1 MGRLSAQVCVLKA
14 AAFFHGPPRIRAM
27 ADAFRLGCKSHGIRC
42 DVLRIGER
50 TTADAIWL
58 YGMGP
63 ALPAFEAH
71 PHAVRVVGDKGYF
84 DEYAGKPKYLRVS
97 VNAQQPDR
105 HLQLV
110 DHPAD
115 RWKVLGINVQP
126 ARQRGD
132 YILLCG
138 IGPKQCAR
146 HGLQYG
152 QWERE
157 TYRKLKSA
165 TGRPIFARAK
175 PGNPKIDGIPQL
187 PDMTASAAIH
197 GAWAVVCMTGNIGVD
212 CIVEGVPVIAE
223 GGPGSVY
230 YRGAILSEI
239 DTIQPMAAEAR
250 IKALS
255 DVAYW
260 QWTLNEITAGDL
272 WANLRAEGLF

>member
-1 MGRLSAQVCVLKA
+1 MGRLPAQVRLLKA
-14 AAFFHGPPRIRAM
+14 AAFFHGPARISAM
-27 ADAFRLGCKSHGIRC
+27 ADAFRLGCKRHGIPC
-42 DVLRIGER
+42 DVLPVGKK
-50 TTADAIWL
+50 TAADVIWL

-63 ALPAFEAH
+63 ALPAFEMH
-71 PHAVRVVGDKGYF
+71 PGAVRLVGDKGYF

-110 DHPAD
+110 EHPAD
-115 RWKVLGINVQP
+115 RWQALGINVQP
-126 ARQRGD
+126 ASQRGD

-157 TYRKLKSA
+157 TYRKLKAA
-165 TGRPIFARAK
+165 TDRPIFCREK
-175 PGNPKIDGIPQL
+175 PKNPRIDGVPRL
-187 PDMTASAAIH
+187 SDMPASAAIR

-230 YRGAILSEI
+230 YRADLSEI
-239 DTIQPMAAEAR
+239 DTIQPVAADAR

-255 DVAYW
+255 DIAYW
-260 QWTLNEITAGDL
+260 QWTLAEISAGDL
-272 WANLRAEGLF
+272 WANLRSEGLF